1 MKKIVIE
8 VTDDIYKR
16 FTRDVS
22 TIDSY
27 TISKLKQVFNN
38 SKPLDDVIEEKLKDV
53 KAMIHEVGVLDSED
67 SKVAFAYGN
76 AEAIIDHVINRK
88 GNELIIE
95 QSKDGNYTAYCPY
108 CKKAIWKAFKQKGN
122 EDED

>member
-22 TIDSY
+22 TIDLY
-27 TISKLKQVFNN
+27 TISKLEQAFKN
-38 SKPLDDVIEEKLKDV
+38 SRPLDDVIKEKLKDI

-67 SKVAFAYGN
+67 SKVAFAYRN
-76 AEAIIDHVINRK
+76 AEVIIDYEIRQE
-88 GNELIIE
+88 G
-95 QSKDGNYTAYCPY
+95 
-108 CKKAIWKAFKQKGN
+108 
-122 EDED
+122 